1 MLDYTF
7 CAIIIALFIVLLAFL
22 TNSPIC
28 GQSGG
33 AEDFDTYYNHDMGIH
48 SVYQKDD
55 PDVTVKESSLQAKYN
70 WAKQDPKGYNV
81 VDKYYEEET
90 LDKNSAYDPLYVH
103 YNEGNDYDTKFLNL
117 PAGGFDMSMAQGSAL
132 TKSVNVY
139 SDEEKYKME
148 LAQKLG

>member
-22 TNSPIC
+22 SKSSC
-28 GQSGG
+28 SQDGG
-33 AEDFDTYYNHDMGIH
+33 TEDFDTYYNHDMGIH

-55 PDVTVKESSLQAKYN
+55 PDVTVDESSLQAKYN
-70 WAKQDPKGYNV
+70 WAGQDRKGYNV

-90 LDKNSAYDPLYVH
+90 LEKNSAYDPLYMH

-117 PAGGFDMSMAQGSAL
+117 PAGGFDMSMAQGSTL
-132 TKSVNVY
+132 VKSVNVY